1 MKDLRQYINEST
13 ESEDLQEEVGLALQ
27 KFGNVRKGFK
37 MVDKQ
42 SIIDAMYNLGF
53 DFDDTNSDDEGE
65 QLTFVGDYIDTKYEV
80 ALYIDTESGNKVKI
94 RNFNVF
100 EI

>member
-13 ESEDLQEEVGLALQ
+13 ESEDLLEEVGLALQ
-27 KFGNVRKGFK
+27 EFGSVRKGFK

-42 SIIDAMYNLGF
+42 SIIDAMYKLGF

-65 QLTFVGDYIDTKYEV
+65 QLTFVGEYIDTKYEV
-80 ALYIDTESGNKVKI
+80 NLYIANQNGDKIQI